1 MIINVTKDNFNKE
14 VLESSVPV
22 LADFWAAWCGPCKMF
37 SPIFE
42 EAAAELSEKA
52 KAVKIDIDS
61 QNELAE
67 KYGVMSIP
75 TFMIFK
81 NGQPVQKSVG
91 LISKEEILEIFK
103 MQKDENKR
111 NNNNRSGS
119 SRTDIGYLCFEGN
132 AGFCVIE
139 NRH

>member
-42 EAAAELSEKA
+42 EAANELSGKA
-52 KAVKIDIDS
+52 KSVKIDIDS

-103 MQKDENKR
+103 
-111 NNNNRSGS
+111 
-119 SRTDIGYLCFEGN
+119 N
-132 AGFCVIE
+132 AE
-139 NRH
+139 R

>member
-1 MIINVTKDNFNKE
+1 MEMKFTSANFDAE
-14 VLESSVPV
+14 VLKSDMPV
-22 LADFWAAWCGPCKMF
+22 VVDFFATWCGPCKMF

-103 MQKDENKR
+103 
-111 NNNNRSGS
+111 
-119 SRTDIGYLCFEGN
+119 N
-132 AGFCVIE
+132 AE
-139 NRH
+139 R

>member
-1 MIINVTKDNFNKE
+1 MLQRIILIKRCLKAQFRS
-14 VLESSVPV
+14 LLISGRRG
-22 LADFWAAWCGPCKMF
+22 AAPAKCSLRYLKKPQPNCPK
-37 SPIFE
+37 
-42 EAAAELSEKA
+42 KA

-103 MQKDENKR
+103 
-111 NNNNRSGS
+111 
-119 SRTDIGYLCFEGN
+119 N
-132 AGFCVIE
+132 AE
-139 NRH
+139 R

>member
-1 MIINVTKDNFNKE
+1 MIINVTKDNFNK
-14 VLESSVPV
+14 VVPVSSVPC

-103 MQKDENKR
+103 
-111 NNNNRSGS
+111 
-119 SRTDIGYLCFEGN
+119 N
-132 AGFCVIE
+132 AE
-139 NRH
+139 R